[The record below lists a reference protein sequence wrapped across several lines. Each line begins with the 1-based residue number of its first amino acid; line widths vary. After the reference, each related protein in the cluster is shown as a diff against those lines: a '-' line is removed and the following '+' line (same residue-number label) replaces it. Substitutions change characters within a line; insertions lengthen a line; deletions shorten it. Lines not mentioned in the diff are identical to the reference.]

1 MLKDRDK
8 VMQLRKYLNDAWE
21 VGKQKNN
28 WNDAYF
34 WYRVRKSVVI
44 TNVYRLEDHLAK
56 RLIRMRTAEEV
67 KE

>member
-21 VGKQKNN
+21 VGKQKEN

-34 WYRVRKSVVI
+34 WHRVRKSAVI
-44 TNVYRLEDHLAK
+44 TNKDDCIEGGLK
-56 RLIRMRTAEEV
+56 
-67 KE
+67 